1 MKKLFALLLAL
12 VLCFSLVACGGEKKD
27 DAKGGDEKVLKI
39 GVLEPQTGGSSFVGL
54 NQIAGIKA
62 ALADWEE
69 HYGNPGGYKIEL
81 VIGDSQSSA
90 DVGVTEAERL
100 ITSEG
105 CKAIIGWDAHSP
117 DWFAQPTLLERA
129 ESFLDSLGIRRIEFL
144 PLTRPHAS

>member
-27 DAKGGDEKVLKI
+27 DGKKDDAAEKVLKI

-62 ALADWEE
+62 ALKDWEE

-81 VIGDSQSSA
+81 VIGDS
-90 DVGVTEAERL
+90 L
-100 ITSEG
+100 I
-105 CKAIIGWDAHSP
+105 A
-117 DWFAQPTLLERA
+117 
-129 ESFLDSLGIRRIEFL
+129 
-144 PLTRPHAS
+144 